1 MAQKSQNRPIKL
13 LSPQL
18 QSPCSVSPSCLGTH
32 VQESC
37 GGFPSCPFS
46 QVSTP
51 QDPSESIGLT
61 AQNLRCYFSKPRCP
75 CYVLSHCFG
84 GKQTPPPPNL
94 TENTNSQ
101 FARFKVVLKA
111 GYFRCKLY
119 VLYMMWKRTYSS
131 CCPWFLSRGQGCR
144 GRTLLCFP
152 CVSSHTPFPPDLY
165 SVCDSLS
172 HSLKKQTGT
181 LTDAFPLKGS
191 VHSKTKTTKS
201 LSQVVSKKIHY
212 ISTKY
217 TV

>member
-1 MAQKSQNRPIKL
+1 
-13 LSPQL
+13 
-18 QSPCSVSPSCLGTH
+18 
-32 VQESC
+32 
-37 GGFPSCPFS
+37 
-46 QVSTP
+46 
-51 QDPSESIGLT
+51 
-61 AQNLRCYFSKPRCP
+61 
-75 CYVLSHCFG
+75 
-84 GKQTPPPPNL
+84 
-94 TENTNSQ
+94 
-101 FARFKVVLKA
+101 
-111 GYFRCKLY
+111 
-119 VLYMMWKRTYSS
+119 MMWKRTYSS

-212 ISTKY
+212 IYIYILNILCRLIKTLTLKLKLHQVLGGLNERLIRDLKNRETERQSSL
-217 TV
+217 VL

>member
-1 MAQKSQNRPIKL
+1 MWLINLSCCSTPQCFKWITAGSSYSVISPPVVTLEINCDEHSNMAQKSQNRPIKL
-13 LSPQL
+13 LSPLL

-111 GYFRCKLY
+111 GYFRC
-119 VLYMMWKRTYSS
+119 
-131 CCPWFLSRGQGCR
+131 
-144 GRTLLCFP
+144 
-152 CVSSHTPFPPDLY
+152 
-165 SVCDSLS
+165 
-172 HSLKKQTGT
+172 
-181 LTDAFPLKGS
+181 
-191 VHSKTKTTKS
+191 
-201 LSQVVSKKIHY
+201 
-212 ISTKY
+212 
-217 TV
+217 

>member
-1 MAQKSQNRPIKL
+1 MNHCWKLLQCYFSTCSHSIDLYWHRCFFSCWGQDQLWWTQQHGTKSQNRPIKL
-13 LSPQL
+13 LSPLL

-111 GYFRCKLY
+111 GYFRC
-119 VLYMMWKRTYSS
+119 
-131 CCPWFLSRGQGCR
+131 
-144 GRTLLCFP
+144 
-152 CVSSHTPFPPDLY
+152 
-165 SVCDSLS
+165 
-172 HSLKKQTGT
+172 
-181 LTDAFPLKGS
+181 
-191 VHSKTKTTKS
+191 
-201 LSQVVSKKIHY
+201 
-212 ISTKY
+212 
-217 TV
+217 